1 MIGQSKLI
9 NSFTGQIAT
18 ITELGTDRFVIIQ
31 LQCPSRSISQSR
43 LNEVTGALKQLNVH
57 LGDRVVIVGHD
68 VDIYELS
75 GEQAV
80 MLRLE
85 GSV

>member
-9 NSFTGQIAT
+9 NTFTGQIAT
-18 ITELGTDRFVIIQ
+18 ISELGVDKFAIIQ
-31 LQCPSRSISQSR
+31 LQCPTRSISQAR
-43 LNEVTGALKQLNVH
+43 LNEVTGALKQLNSH
-57 LGDRVVIVGHD
+57 LGDRVIIVGHD
-68 VDIYELS
+68 VNVYELT

-85 GSV
+85 GTI